1 MANCG
6 PACTVPSCA
15 SSPVVGFGSAGSSG
29 LGYSGLRYGYG
40 GLGYGYGGLGYGG
53 LGSGY
58 GAVENS
64 GNLGTLAGVIPSCI
78 NQTPPSEIVI
88 RPPAS
93 VVTIPG
99 AILSA
104 SCEPV
109 SVGGNTPCAIGGSGI
124 LGSGLLGIL
133 GSGLGYGALG
143 RGGGYYGRRSL
154 LGRRGNICV

>member
-29 LGYSGLRYGYG
+29 LGYG

-53 LGSGY
+53 LGYGY

-64 GNLGTLAGVIPSCI
+64 GNLGTLAGVYPSCI
-78 NQTPPSEIVI
+78 NQLPPAEVVVQ
-88 RPPAS
+88 PPAS

-109 SVGGNTPCAIGGSGI
+109 SVGGMTPCAIAGSGI
-124 LGSGLLGIL
+124 VGAGLYGSLGSGFGK
-133 GSGLGYGALG
+133 GALG
-143 RGGGYYGRRSL
+143 RGGGYFGRGAL
-154 LGRRGNICV
+154 LGRCGSVCGNICV